1 MITKLTRVLFVAPL
15 VAVLGVSL
23 AGCLESP
30 PPAPP
35 PTVIVNT
42 PPADGGPVVLL
53 TVMIVAAFVL
63 VGVAVVLGWGWA
75 SERRAR
81 REAEEAR
88 RDAEET
94 VIALTG
100 QPLRGARLVIDR
112 GSGAQGSTAGQSPAG
127 RSVARWSE

>member
-1 MITKLTRVLFVAPL
+1 MITNLTRGALAAGMVG
-15 VAVLGVSL
+15 VLGMSL
-23 AGCLESP
+23 TGCLESA

-42 PPADGGPVVLL
+42 PAADGGPVVLL
-53 TVMIVAAFVL
+53 TVMIVIAFVL
-63 VGVAVVLGWGWA
+63 AGIAVVAGWGWA

-81 REAEEAR
+81 REAEQAR

-112 GSGAQGSTAGQSPAG
+112 GLVADQRPAAG
-127 RSVARWSE
+127 RPMARWSE

>member
-1 MITKLTRVLFVAPL
+1 MVIRMLARAAFAAGL

-23 AGCLESP
+23 TGCLESA

-42 PPADGGPVVLL
+42 PAADGGPVVLL

-63 VGVAVVLGWGWA
+63 AGVAVVAGWGWA

-81 REAEEAR
+81 READQAR

-100 QPLRGARLVIDR
+100 QPLRGSRLVIDR
-112 GSGAQGSTAGQSPAG
+112 GVVTQQRPAAG
-127 RSVARWSE
+127 RSMTRWSE

>member
-1 MITKLTRVLFVAPL
+1 MIAKLRSGGLVVGL
-15 VAVLGVSL
+15 VAVLAVGL
-23 AGCLESP
+23 AGCNEA
-30 PPAPP
+30 PPAP

-42 PPADGGPVVLL
+42 PAADGGPVVLL

-63 VGVAVVLGWGWA
+63 AGVAVVCGWGWA

-112 GSGAQGSTAGQSPAG
+112 GCGVQGSTAGQAPAG
-127 RSVARWSE
+127 RSMARWSE

>member
-1 MITKLTRVLFVAPL
+1 MIAKLRSGGLAAVL
-15 VAVLGVSL
+15 VAVLGVAL
-23 AGCLESP
+23 AGCNEA

-35 PTVIVNT
+35 MVIVNT
-42 PPADGGPVVLL
+42 PAADGGPVVLL

-63 VGVAVVLGWGWA
+63 LSGVAVVLGWGWA

-88 RDAEET
+88 RDAEEM

-112 GSGAQGSTAGQSPAG
+112 GVVAEQRPAAG
-127 RSVARWSE
+127 RSMARWSE

>member
-1 MITKLTRVLFVAPL
+1 MITKLRSGGLVVGL
-15 VAVLGVSL
+15 VAVLAVSL
-23 AGCLESP
+23 AGCNEAP
-30 PPAPP
+30 PPP

-63 VGVAVVLGWGWA
+63 VGVAVVCGWGWA

-81 REAEEAR
+81 READAAR

-100 QPLRGARLVIDR
+100 QPLRGALLVIDR
-112 GSGAQGSTAGQSPAG
+112 GVGVESRAEQRPEAG
-127 RSVARWSE
+127 RSMARWSE

>member
-1 MITKLTRVLFVAPL
+1 MSTLTKVRRCAVAAVL

-23 AGCLESP
+23 AGCFEST
-30 PPAPP
+30 PPAPA

-42 PPADGGPVVLL
+42 PASDGGPVVLL
-53 TVMIVAAFVL
+53 TVMIGVAFVL
-63 VGVAVVLGWGWA
+63 AGVAVAAGWGWA
-75 SERRAR
+75 AERRAR
-81 REAEEAR
+81 RDAEAAC

-112 GSGAQGSTAGQSPAG
+112 GAVAEQRPAPG
-127 RSVARWSE
+127 RSMARWSE

>member
-1 MITKLTRVLFVAPL
+1 MLTKLTRVLFAAGL
-15 VAVLGVSL
+15 VAVIWVSL
-23 AGCLESP
+23 AGCNEA
-30 PPAPP
+30 PAPA

-42 PPADGGPVVLL
+42 PAADGGPVVLL

-63 VGVAVVLGWGWA
+63 VGVAVVCGWGWA

-112 GSGAQGSTAGQSPAG
+112 GVVAEQQPAAG
-127 RSVARWSE
+127 RSVQRWSE

>member
-1 MITKLTRVLFVAPL
+1 VITKLTRGALVAGL
-15 VAVLGVSL
+15 VAVLGVAL
-23 AGCLESP
+23 AGCNEA
-30 PPAPP
+30 PPAP

-42 PPADGGPVVLL
+42 PAADGGPVVLL
-53 TVMIVAAFVL
+53 TVMVVVAFVL
-63 VGVAVVLGWGWA
+63 VGVAVVCGWGWA

-100 QPLRGARLVIDR
+100 QPLRGARLVIER
-112 GSGAQGSTAGQSPAG
+112 GVVAEQRPAAG
-127 RSVARWSE
+127 RSMARWSE